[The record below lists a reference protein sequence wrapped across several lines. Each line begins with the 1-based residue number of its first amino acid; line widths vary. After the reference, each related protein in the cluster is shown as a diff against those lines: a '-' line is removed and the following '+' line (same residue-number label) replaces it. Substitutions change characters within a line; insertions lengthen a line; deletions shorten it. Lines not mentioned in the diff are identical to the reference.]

1 MQIRTRLT
9 IQFIFIVAC
18 IMLVAIFYIQYQF
31 KQNIENEL
39 YSNLESK
46 VEMTAHMV
54 LDHLQ
59 ENEFT
64 QDLSNQNSNLNN
76 YTENICV
83 YSQSGKLL
91 YSFNPLKNNYDQD
104 LLALIKNKEKHRFR
118 HGDFFALGLNYQG
131 EQGEPYIIIAES
143 ILDTTY
149 LLNLRNILIWMFFIF
164 IALVAL
170 AGRIFAGQALAPI
183 NRIMNQMDAILPS
196 DMNQRLEVQNQQ
208 DEMSRLVITFNNLL
222 DRIQHAFENQKLFLS
237 NLSHEIRNPLNVI
250 ISQIEIVLANPRTN
264 TEYQDTLRSIL
275 EDTRE
280 LNEVAN
286 KLMQLSRIAMDDNTI
301 TFSKLRVDELIW
313 QTKESLQKTH
323 PHYRVN
329 FEIGNL
335 PVNEDQL
342 SISGNEQLLKTA
354 LYNLMEN
361 GCKYSPEKQVKV
373 RLSFMPNGHPRIDIA
388 DRGPGIPE
396 QEVALVFKPFYRGTL
411 NKKTM
416 GSGIGLSLVDSILKL
431 HKIKINVASQQ
442 GVGSTFSLE
451 F

>member
-9 IQFIFIVAC
+9 LQFILIVAC

-59 ENEFT
+59 ESEFT
-64 QDLSNQNSNLNN
+64 KDLSNQNSNLNN

-83 YSQSGKLL
+83 YSLSGKLL
-91 YSFNPLKNNYDQD
+91 YSFNPLKNNFNQD
-104 LLALIKNKEKHRFR
+104 IIQQIQNKEKHRFR
-118 HGDFFALGLNYQG
+118 HGDYLALGMHYKGDQG
-131 EQGEPYIIIAES
+131 KPYVIIAES
-143 ILDTTY
+143 ILDNTY
-149 LLNLRNILIWMFFIF
+149 LLNLRNILLWMFFIF

-170 AGRIFAGQALAPI
+170 AGRIFAGQAMAPI
-183 NRIMNQMDAILPS
+183 NRIMNHMDAILPS
-196 DMNQRLEVQNQQ
+196 DMNQRLEVQNQR
-208 DEMSRLVITFNNLL
+208 DEISRLVITFNNLL

-250 ISQIEIVLANPRTN
+250 ISQIEIVLANPRT
-264 TEYQDTLRSIL
+264 TDEYKDTLKSIL

-280 LNEVAN
+280 LNDVAN
-286 KLMQLSRIAMDDNTI
+286 KLMQLSRISLDNNTI

-313 QTKESLQKTH
+313 QTKENLQKAH
-323 PHYRVN
+323 PHYRIN

-335 PVNEDQL
+335 PGDEAQMY
-342 SISGNEQLLKTA
+342 ISGNEQLLKTA

-373 RLSFMPNGHPRIDIA
+373 KLAFMDNGHPRIEIA

-396 QEVALVFKPFYRGTL
+396 QEVALVFKPFYRGTV

-431 HKIKINVASQQ
+431 HKIKIDVASQQ